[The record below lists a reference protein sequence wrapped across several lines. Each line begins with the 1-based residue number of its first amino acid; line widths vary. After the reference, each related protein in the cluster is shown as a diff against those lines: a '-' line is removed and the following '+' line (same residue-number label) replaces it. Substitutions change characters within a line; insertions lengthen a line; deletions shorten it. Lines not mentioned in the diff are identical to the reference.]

1 MILIKHANLA
11 INSRMAGRD
20 RASGGEAMSKADEFW
35 RFADEA
41 LRRAAQCKSE
51 KEQQVLFNLALAWT
65 QAALRANAPPITVSA

>member
-1 MILIKHANLA
+1 
-11 INSRMAGRD
+11 
-20 RASGGEAMSKADEFW
+20 MSKADEFW

-65 QAALRANAPPITVSA
+65 QAALRANAPPITSISMI